1 MQNFMSYL
9 GNSKTLRI
17 PLVFEAAAF
26 TPGTDYTLIFTCK
39 ESLADTDAQAKIQK
53 TTGTGLTHSSSFAL
67 VTLVPGDSD
76 TLIDNAYFYDVQAQH
91 NTTGAVL
98 TVQAGRLRFRIPPTR
113 ELETSVPIYTTQP
126 PAPIGPTGATGPAG
140 PAPSGTGFVK
150 VVSGVLQTP
159 SASIAQSVVTN
170 LTSDLALK
178 TNAQTPVLAS
188 AAAGAYLGITS
199 SDPLSGVHVIE
210 DNFAGVMSQFV
221 YRPLGVTEV
230 IYNTGYNIGS
240 IYFWFAGLPD
250 CNTITIND
258 GTSWGSLNLFDAE
271 NITHLEFNSS
281 DFTGTF
287 SVPSGLSSLY
297 SLDFGNNGNLNG
309 LNFTAGAHPEL
320 STLYLSG
327 CTGFNTAAVD
337 ATLLS
342 LEAANTSTMVGATY
356 TGMGQGTEMT
366 YTDYLSTNVNVRFT
380 RTTANLA
387 QLVVQP
393 TLTLSYLSPTDGPVG
408 LTVAGNTSTGA
419 ITAKTVTPFAIAASA
434 ISWSVY
440 AYQTKTLSLASYTFT
455 QSGAANGRSL
465 KLYLT
470 QTYVGALSVT
480 WFPTI
485 TWSGGIEPTYTN
497 GTTTIVTLVATGTN
511 TFTGS
516 FTTAGTVI
524 AATTGT
530 ELITAINANTNASTL
545 VTASSAGTNTGAV
558 GQLALTNLG
567 SLTISKLIARG
578 WTINL

>member
-1 MQNFMSYL
+1 
-9 GNSKTLRI
+9 
-17 PLVFEAAAF
+17 
-26 TPGTDYTLIFTCK
+26 
-39 ESLADTDAQAKIQK
+39 
-53 TTGTGLTHSSSFAL
+53 
-67 VTLVPGDSD
+67 
-76 TLIDNAYFYDVQAQH
+76 
-91 NTTGAVL
+91 
-98 TVQAGRLRFRIPPTR
+98 
-113 ELETSVPIYTTQP
+113 
-126 PAPIGPTGATGPAG
+126 
-140 PAPSGTGFVK
+140 
-150 VVSGVLQTP
+150 
-159 SASIAQSVVTN
+159 VTN

-188 AAAGAYLGITS
+188 AASGTSLGITS
-199 SDPLSGVHVIE
+199 SDPLSGVHLIE
-210 DNFAGVMSQFV
+210 DSSATVTSQFV

-230 IYNTGYNIGS
+230 IYNAGYNINS
-240 IYFWFAGLPD
+240 IFFWFAGLPD
-250 CNTITIND
+250 CNTITINN
-258 GTSWGSLNLFDAE
+258 GTSWNALSLFDAE
-271 NITHLEFNSS
+271 NITHLDFNSS
-281 DFTGTF
+281 DFSGTF

-320 STLYLSG
+320 SILYLSG
-327 CTGFNTAAVD
+327 CTGFNTVAVD

-356 TGMGQGTEMT
+356 TGMGQGTTMT

-408 LTVAGNTSTGA
+408 ITVAGNTSTGA
-419 ITAKTVTPFAIAASA
+419 ITAKTVFPFPIAASA

-485 TWSGGIEPTYTN
+485 TWSGGIQPTYTN

-558 GQLALTNLG
+558 GNLALTKLG
-567 SLTISKLIARG
+567 NLTISKLVARG